1 MILLRWLTFLL
12 GSLTVTQTVLLF
24 WIYFFLVA
32 LVSVLQWLFLHWEAL
47 IMLLSVSID
56 FPINWKQDTPFH
68 HIVYDFSCADWDGF
82 CDNLRDVQMFSHK
95 NMLLMLTFL
104 KGPFLVLHYSYYKL
118 MTFLMLLSVILLYLL
133 IILLSTLNLIR
144 HLICGN
150 NQNWFLNLNL
160 IYETLWTGAGSGLL
174 ISMLKKTHLVSFDQS
189 VDTGAIYMEVD
200 GSVLEE
206 KSF

>member
-12 GSLTVTQTVLLF
+12 GFLTVTQTVLLF

-160 IYETLWTGAGSGLL
+160 IYETL
-174 ISMLKKTHLVSFDQS
+174 
-189 VDTGAIYMEVD
+189 
-200 GSVLEE
+200 
-206 KSF
+206 